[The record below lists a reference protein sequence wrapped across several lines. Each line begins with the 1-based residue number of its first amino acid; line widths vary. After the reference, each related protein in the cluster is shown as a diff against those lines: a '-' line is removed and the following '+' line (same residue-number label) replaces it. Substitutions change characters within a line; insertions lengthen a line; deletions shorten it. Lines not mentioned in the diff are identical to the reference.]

1 MHIKI
6 LISKQQLLLFDG
18 ENIVRKYS
26 VSTAK
31 NGVGERVDSECTP
44 LGEHTIAEK
53 IGHKAKK
60 NSVFVGRAETNELYD
75 PKMRDLYPDRD
86 WILTRILWLSGT
98 EEGKNK
104 GNDVDSYDRYI
115 YIHGSPEDI
124 KMGKPG
130 SKGCVRMRNSD
141 VIELFDLVRVG
152 TTVTIAEK

>member
-44 LGEHTIAEK
+44 LGEHIIAEK

-75 PKMRDLYPDRD
+75 SKMRDLYPDRD

-130 SKGCVRMRNSD
+130 SRGCVRMRNSD